1 MTLATLAVLVTAS
14 LSETDR
20 SARLLEEPPPP
31 GQGMLL
37 AQATAELPPA
47 AAAETRSLAEL
58 REEYDRLDRSRPKL
72 FPPIIMLAGGVVAAV
87 PGGFMTL
94 FGTLAYLPGV
104 RSSGV
109 ISPLTMLVVGL
120 VLLVAGGT
128 FAIIGG
134 VTLGPTLKKRREIS
148 AEMDVVETRI
158 TELEPPS
165 DEDLPKNKGRV
176 RLTVVD
182 KKTGAPLPNVAV
194 KVGASTLRTNAHGL
208 VTTGTLAPGPVTLEV
223 ALAEYAMASEAA
235 MVIGGQTA
243 ELSLSLL
250 ADKDREPATV
260 TGIVRGVDGGTRL
273 KARVTIEELKLEV
286 AAADDGTFSL
296 QVPGGTWSV
305 TITAKGHVPQK
316 RPLEVKWG
324 DRAILNVD
332 LHRAEGEA
340 PKRGSRGK

>member
-1 MTLATLAVLVTAS
+1 MTLAALALLVTAS
-14 LSETDR
+14 LSEGDR
-20 SARLLEEPPPP
+20 AARLLDDPPPP

-37 AQATAELPPA
+37 AQAAAELPPA
-47 AAAETRSLAEL
+47 AAQLQTKSLAEL

-72 FPPIIMLAGGVVAAV
+72 FPPIIMLAGGLVAAV
-87 PGGFMTL
+87 PGAFMTL
-94 FGTLAYLPGV
+94 LGTLAYLPGV

-109 ISPLTMLVVGL
+109 ISPLTLLVVGL
-120 VLLVAGGT
+120 VLLVVGGT

-134 VTLGPTLKKRREIS
+134 VTLGPAVKKRREIS
-148 AEMDVVETRI
+148 AEMDLVETRI
-158 TELEPPS
+158 TELEPPN

-182 KKTGAPLPNVAV
+182 KKTGAPLANAAV
-194 KVGASTLRTNAHGL
+194 KVGASTLTTNAYGL
-208 VTTGTLAPGPVTLEV
+208 VTTGTLPPGPVTLEV
-223 ALAEYAMASEAA
+223 ARAEYGLASEAA
-235 MVIGGQTA
+235 MVVAGQTA

-273 KARVTIEELKLEV
+273 KAKVAIEELKLEV

-296 QVPGGTWSV
+296 PVPGGTWSV
-305 TITAKGHVPQK
+305 TITAKGYAPQK

-332 LHRAEGEA
+332 LHRAEG
-340 PKRGSRGK
+340 RGQRSEGQ